1 MPAVQFSCIDG
12 LMSNP
17 VIQFFEEYSDLDLH
31 VSQQTEKLRIQ
42 VQNLKN
48 GTHQHDPL
56 KGINDSSRLDKY
68 QLCFK
73 NLSFLKYW
81 DEIRCSKG

>member
-17 VIQFFEEYSDLDLH
+17 VIQFFEEYSDSDLH
-31 VSQQTEKLRIQ
+31 VSQQSEKLRIQ

-48 GTHQHDPL
+48 GLH
-56 KGINDSSRLDKY
+56 
-68 QLCFK
+68 
-73 NLSFLKYW
+73 
-81 DEIRCSKG
+81 